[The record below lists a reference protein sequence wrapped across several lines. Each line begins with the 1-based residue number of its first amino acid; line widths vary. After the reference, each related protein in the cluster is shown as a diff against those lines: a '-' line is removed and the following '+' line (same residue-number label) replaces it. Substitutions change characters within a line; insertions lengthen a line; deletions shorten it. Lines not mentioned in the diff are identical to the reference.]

1 MMINKID
8 PLLYQKIQ
16 AQNLNNKPIDCIV
29 YSNNYRLCKIR
40 LYETESGWVEYA
52 E

>member
-29 YSNNYRLCKIR
+29 YSNNYRLCKHCLDNVCDIDNK
-40 LYETESGWVEYA
+40 V
-52 E
+52 